1 MANGHNYSI
10 ANSWEQLN
18 PAYYLQLMLDIGKM
32 CRGEITPAMVRIN
45 YGVLYRAEKNHW
57 LFSRTTHFFR
67 MWYLHF

>member
-1 MANGHNYSI
+1 MKDCINFMANGHNYSI

-45 YGVLYRAEKNHW
+45 YVCIDRK
-57 LFSRTTHFFR
+57 SVV
-67 MWYLHF
+67 